1 MRSLAV
7 IVIILVAVS
16 SAERA
21 NNGGLRHLVGC
32 PRHLVGGPRGDNR
45 PLAAEV
51 EDVFAEHLL

>member
-1 MRSLAV
+1 MRRLAV

-21 NNGGLRHLVGC
+21 TNGGLRHLVGG

-45 PLAAEV
+45 PSAAEV
-51 EDVFAEHLL
+51 EDVFAAHLL